1 MKAQMEE
8 KIPHSF
14 LAFILFWFGFIF
26 DLGDQMHD
34 EIITEKV
41 LKDKIFSL
49 VLVKLSLCENVQQ
62 VMGYMGE
69 LLKKEVEAE
78 ERNLEGP
85 SKMIFESIGLYEV
98 EKWKDIQTKK
108 L

>member
-1 MKAQMEE
+1 
-8 KIPHSF
+8 
-14 LAFILFWFGFIF
+14 
-26 DLGDQMHD
+26 
-34 EIITEKV
+34 
-41 LKDKIFSL
+41 
-49 VLVKLSLCENVQQ
+49 
-62 VMGYMGE
+62 MGE
-69 LLKKEVEAE
+69 LLKREVEAE